1 MMLANAPAR
10 RAMTRRGHRSERRQT
25 MKRFAT
31 LSILA
36 VATALTISLL
46 TAGPAGCAGFSDPEL
61 KAFDQATTVYVATV
75 RKDGNQSKPAPVWF
89 TMSADRAQ
97 LLIQA
102 HKGSWKDKRIRRG
115 SPVIVWIGGLNGP
128 SFVGKA
134 EITKDAAVVDKILT
148 DYPKK
153 YTMDA
158 LVGPSRA
165 SFESGDRIAIRIT
178 PVKHLPADFSP
189 APGTPAPAI

>member
-1 MMLANAPAR
+1 
-10 RAMTRRGHRSERRQT
+10 
-25 MKRFAT
+25 MKRLAT

-36 VATALTISLL
+36 VATALAISIL
-46 TAGPAGCAGFSDPEL
+46 TAGPACCAGFSDPEL
-61 KAFDQATTVYVATV
+61 KAFDQAQTVYVATV
-75 RKDGNQSKPAPVWF
+75 RKDGNQSTSAPVWF

-128 SFVGKA
+128 AFIGKA

-153 YTMDA
+153 YTMNA

-178 PVKHLPADFSP
+178 PIKDLPAGFSS
-189 APGTPAPAI
+189 APGTPAPALQRS

>member
-1 MMLANAPAR
+1 
-10 RAMTRRGHRSERRQT
+10 
-25 MKRFAT
+25 MKRLAT

-36 VATALTISLL
+36 VVAALTISIL

-61 KAFDQATTVYVATV
+61 KAFDQATTVDVATV

-89 TMSADRAQ
+89 TLSADRAQ

-102 HKGSWKDKRIRRG
+102 HKGSWKDKRISRG
-115 SPVIVWIGGLNGP
+115 SPVIVWIGGPDGP
-128 SFVGKA
+128 AFIGKA

-153 YTMDA
+153 YTMNA
-158 LVGPSRA
+158 LLGPSRRN
-165 SFESGDRIAIRIT
+165 FESGDRIAIRIT
-178 PVKHLPADFSP
+178 PVKDLPAGFSS
-189 APGTPAPAI
+189 APGTPAPAL

>member
-1 MMLANAPAR
+1 
-10 RAMTRRGHRSERRQT
+10 

-36 VATALTISLL
+36 VAMALTISIL

-61 KAFDQATTVYVATV
+61 KAFDQASTVYVATV
-75 RKDGNQSKPAPVWF
+75 RKDGNQSTPAPVWF

-115 SPVIVWIGGLNGP
+115 SPVIVWVGDLTGP
-128 SFVGKA
+128 AFVGRA

-153 YTMDA
+153 YGIMNSV
-158 LVGPSRA
+158 VGPSRA
-165 SFESGDRIAIRIT
+165 SFESGDRIAIQIT
-178 PVKHLPADFSP
+178 PEKHLPADFSS

>member
-1 MMLANAPAR
+1 
-10 RAMTRRGHRSERRQT
+10 
-25 MKRFAT
+25 MKRFAA
-31 LSILA
+31 LSILF
-36 VATALTISLL
+36 VATALTIPIL

-61 KAFDQATTVYVATV
+61 KAFDQATIVYVATV
-75 RKDGNQSKPAPVWF
+75 RKDGNQSTPAPVWF
-89 TMSADRAQ
+89 TMSANRAQ

-128 SFVGKA
+128 SFVGRA
-134 EITKDAAVVDKILT
+134 EITNDATVVDKILT

-153 YTMDA
+153 YTMNA
-158 LVGPSRA
+158 LVGPSRE

-178 PVKHLPADFSP
+178 PVKHLPASFSS

>member
-1 MMLANAPAR
+1 
-10 RAMTRRGHRSERRQT
+10 
-25 MKRFAT
+25 MKKFAT

-36 VATALTISLL
+36 VAMTLTISIL

-75 RKDGNQSKPAPVWF
+75 RKDGNQSTPAPVWF
-89 TMSADRAQ
+89 TMSANRAQ

-128 SFVGKA
+128 SSLAGRR
-134 EITKDAAVVDKILT
+134 
-148 DYPKK
+148 
-153 YTMDA
+153 
-158 LVGPSRA
+158 SRM
-165 SFESGDRIAIRIT
+165 T
-178 PVKHLPADFSP
+178 PRWWTRS
-189 APGTPAPAI
+189 

>member
-1 MMLANAPAR
+1 
-10 RAMTRRGHRSERRQT
+10 

-31 LSILA
+31 LSVLA
-36 VATALTISLL
+36 VATALTISIL

-61 KAFDQATTVYVATV
+61 KAFDQATTVDVATV

-115 SPVIVWIGGLNGP
+115 TPVIVWIGGLNGP
-128 SFVGKA
+128 SFVG
-134 EITKDAAVVDKILT
+134 
-148 DYPKK
+148 
-153 YTMDA
+153 
-158 LVGPSRA
+158 
-165 SFESGDRIAIRIT
+165 
-178 PVKHLPADFSP
+178 
-189 APGTPAPAI
+189 

>member
-1 MMLANAPAR
+1 
-10 RAMTRRGHRSERRQT
+10 

-36 VATALTISLL
+36 VAMSLTISIL

-61 KAFDQATTVYVATV
+61 KAFDQAQTVYVATV
-75 RKDGNQSKPAPVWF
+75 RKDGNQSTPAPVWF

-128 SFVGKA
+128 CFIGKA

-153 YTMDA
+153 YGMMNSV
-158 LVGPSRA
+158 VGPSRA
-165 SFESGDRIAIRIT
+165 SFESVDRIAIRIT
-178 PVKHLPADFSP
+178 PVKDMPAGFSS
-189 APGTPAPAI
+189 APGTPAPAL

>member
-1 MMLANAPAR
+1 MME
-10 RAMTRRGHRSERRQT
+10 RGQRSERRRS

-36 VATALTISLL
+36 VATALTISIL
-46 TAGPAGCAGFSDPEL
+46 TAGPAGCAGFSGPEL

-75 RKDGNQSKPAPVWF
+75 RKDGNQSTPAPVWF

-115 SPVIVWIGGLNGP
+115 SPMQATSGGSNSTIICQDIVMTLVRPLRAVCGELLISPESAIHHTHSRDTFFGPGFRFRQDMDFQKPLIRETCVIRG
-128 SFVGKA
+128 
-134 EITKDAAVVDKILT
+134 
-148 DYPKK
+148 
-153 YTMDA
+153 
-158 LVGPSRA
+158 
-165 SFESGDRIAIRIT
+165 
-178 PVKHLPADFSP
+178 
-189 APGTPAPAI
+189 

>member
-1 MMLANAPAR
+1 
-10 RAMTRRGHRSERRQT
+10 
-25 MKRFAT
+25 MKRLAT

-36 VATALTISLL
+36 VATALTISILS
-46 TAGPAGCAGFSDPEL
+46 AGPAGCAGFSDPEL
-61 KAFDQATTVYVATV
+61 KAFDQATTVYIATV

-115 SPVIVWIGGLNGP
+115 SPVIVWIGGLTGP
-128 SFVGKA
+128 SFIGKA
-134 EITKDAAVVDKILT
+134 EITQDAAVVDKILT

-153 YTMDA
+153 YGMMNSM
-158 LVGPSRA
+158 VGPSRE
-165 SFESGDRIAIRIT
+165 SFDSGDRIT
-178 PVKHLPADFSP
+178 PVKDLPADFSS
-189 APGTPAPAI
+189 APGTPAPAL

>member
-1 MMLANAPAR
+1 
-10 RAMTRRGHRSERRQT
+10 

-178 PVKHLPADFSP
+178 PVKQLPANFSS

>member
-1 MMLANAPAR
+1 
-10 RAMTRRGHRSERRQT
+10 
-25 MKRFAT
+25 MKRSAT

-36 VATALTISLL
+36 VATALAIAIL
-46 TAGPAGCAGFSDPEL
+46 TAGPAGCAGFSDLEL
-61 KAFDQATTVYVATV
+61 KAFDQAQTVYVATV
-75 RKDGNQSKPAPVWF
+75 RKDDNQSTPAPVWF

-128 SFVGKA
+128 AFIGKA

-153 YTMDA
+153 YTMNA

-178 PVKHLPADFSP
+178 PIKDLPAGFSS
-189 APGTPAPAI
+189 APGTPAPALQRS

>member
-1 MMLANAPAR
+1 
-10 RAMTRRGHRSERRQT
+10 

-36 VATALTISLL
+36 VATALTISIL
-46 TAGPAGCAGFSDPEL
+46 TAGPAGCAGFTDPEL
-61 KAFDQATTVYVATV
+61 KAFDQASTVYVATV
-75 RKDGNQSKPAPVWF
+75 RKDGDQSTPAPVWF

-115 SPVIVWIGGLNGP
+115 SPVIVWVGDLNGP
-128 SFVGKA
+128 AFVGRA

-148 DYPKK
+148 DYSKK
-153 YTMDA
+153 YTMAA
-158 LVGPSRA
+158 LMGPSRA
-165 SFESGDRIAIRIT
+165 SFDSGDRIAIRIT
-178 PVKHLPADFSP
+178 PVKQLPANFAS
-189 APGTPAPAI
+189 APGTPAPAL

>member
-1 MMLANAPAR
+1 
-10 RAMTRRGHRSERRQT
+10 
-25 MKRFAT
+25 MKRFVT
-31 LSILA
+31 LSILTA
-36 VATALTISLL
+36 AMALTISIL
-46 TAGPAGCAGFSDPEL
+46 TAGPAGCAGFTDPEL

-75 RKDGNQSKPAPVWF
+75 RKDGNQSTSAPVWF
-89 TMSADRAQ
+89 TMSANRAQ

-115 SPVIVWIGGLNGP
+115 SPVIVWIGSLNGP
-128 SFVGKA
+128 SFVGRA

-153 YTMDA
+153 YTMNA
-158 LVGPSRA
+158 LVGPSRE
-165 SFESGDRIAIRIT
+165 SLESGDRIAIRIT
-178 PVKHLPADFSP
+178 PVRHLPADFSS

>member
-1 MMLANAPAR
+1 
-10 RAMTRRGHRSERRQT
+10 
-25 MKRFAT
+25 MKRLAT

-36 VATALTISLL
+36 VATALTISILN
-46 TAGPAGCAGFSDPEL
+46 AGPAGCAGFSDAEL
-61 KAFDQATTVYVATV
+61 KAFDQATIVYVATV
-75 RKDGNQSKPAPVWF
+75 RKDGNQSTPAPVWF

-97 LLIQA
+97 ILIQA

-115 SPVIVWIGGLNGP
+115 SPVIVWIGGLNCP
-128 SFVGKA
+128 AFIGKA

-153 YTMDA
+153 YTMNA
-158 LVGPSRA
+158 LVGPSRE

-178 PVKHLPADFSP
+178 PVKDLPADFSS
-189 APGTPAPAI
+189 APGTPAPAL

>member
-1 MMLANAPAR
+1 
-10 RAMTRRGHRSERRQT
+10 

-31 LSILA
+31 LSILT

-61 KAFDQATTVYVATV
+61 KAFDQAMTVYVATV

-178 PVKHLPADFSP
+178 PVKQLPANFSS

>member
-1 MMLANAPAR
+1 
-10 RAMTRRGHRSERRQT
+10 

-36 VATALTISLL
+36 VATALTISIL
-46 TAGPAGCAGFSDPEL
+46 TAGPAGCAGFTDPEL
-61 KAFDQATTVYVATV
+61 KAFDQASTVYIATV
-75 RKDGNQSKPAPVWF
+75 RKDGNQSNPAPVWF
-89 TMSADRAQ
+89 TMSADRTQ

-115 SPVIVWIGGLNGP
+115 SPVIVWIGDLNGP
-128 SFVGKA
+128 AFVGRA
-134 EITKDAAVVDKILT
+134 EITMDAAVVDKILM

-158 LVGPSRA
+158 LMGPSRA

-178 PVKHLPADFSP
+178 PVKQLPAKFAS
-189 APGTPAPAI
+189 APGTPAPAL

>member
-1 MMLANAPAR
+1 
-10 RAMTRRGHRSERRQT
+10 
-25 MKRFAT
+25 MKKFAA

-36 VATALTISLL
+36 VAMTLTISILA
-46 TAGPAGCAGFSDPEL
+46 AGPASCAGFSGPEL
-61 KAFDQATTVYVATV
+61 KAFDQASTVYVATV
-75 RKDGNQSKPAPVWF
+75 RKDGNQSTPAPVWF

-102 HKGSWKDKRIRRG
+102 HRGSWKDKRISRG
-115 SPVIVWIGGLNGP
+115 SPVIVWIGSLNGP

-134 EITKDAAVVDKILT
+134 EITKDAAVMDKILT

-158 LVGPSRA
+158 LLGPSRG
-165 SFESGDRIAIRIT
+165 SFESGDRIAIQIT
-178 PVKHLPADFSP
+178 PVKHLPADFSS

>member
-1 MMLANAPAR
+1 
-10 RAMTRRGHRSERRQT
+10 

-36 VATALTISLL
+36 VATALTISIL

-61 KAFDQATTVYVATV
+61 KAFDQAETVYVATV
-75 RKDGNQSKPAPVWF
+75 RKDGNQSTPAPVWF
-89 TMSADRAQ
+89 TLNADRTQ
-97 LLIQA
+97 LYIQA

-115 SPVIVWIGGLNGP
+115 SPAIVWIGGLNGP
-128 SFVGKA
+128 AFIGKA
-134 EITKDAAVVDKILT
+134 EITSDAAVVDKILN

-158 LVGPSRA
+158 LLGPSRA
-165 SFESGDRIAIRIT
+165 SFQRGDRIAIRIT
-178 PVKHLPADFSP
+178 PEKDLPAGFAS
-189 APGTPAPAI
+189 APGTPAPAL

>member
-1 MMLANAPAR
+1 
-10 RAMTRRGHRSERRQT
+10 

-36 VATALTISLL
+36 VATALTISIL
-46 TAGPAGCAGFSDPEL
+46 TAGPAGCAGFTDPEL
-61 KAFDQATTVYVATV
+61 KAFDQASTVYVATV
-75 RKDGNQSKPAPVWF
+75 RKDGNQSTAAPVWF

-102 HKGSWKDKRIRRG
+102 HRGSWKDKRIRRG
-115 SPVIVWIGGLNGP
+115 SPVIVWIGDLNGP
-128 SFVGKA
+128 AFVGRA
-134 EITKDAAVVDKILT
+134 EITKDATVVDKILT

-158 LVGPSRA
+158 LMGPSRS

-178 PVKHLPADFSP
+178 PVKQLPEKFSS

>member
-1 MMLANAPAR
+1 
-10 RAMTRRGHRSERRQT
+10 
-25 MKRFAT
+25 MKRFAI

-36 VATALTISLL
+36 VATALTISIL

-61 KAFDQATTVYVATV
+61 KAFDQAQTVYLATV
-75 RKDGNQSKPAPVWF
+75 REDGNQSTPAPVWF

-97 LLIQA
+97 LFIQA

-115 SPVIVWIGGLNGP
+115 SPVIVWIGALNGP
-128 SFVGKA
+128 AFVGKA

-153 YTMDA
+153 YGMMNSM
-158 LVGPSRA
+158 VGPSRG

-178 PVKHLPADFSP
+178 PEKDLPAGFASAPGSP
-189 APGTPAPAI
+189 APTL